1 MEELL
6 VTLTEDEVLEQS
18 KNSVRTIAD
27 NLLKTRA
34 YYNALAANAFIHY
47 LEEQGLLHG
56 DIVNLHS
63 SSKMLV
69 DFEIADIQLPNLH
82 IDVRAVFDEK
92 EIFIPK
98 KHFENKILPDVYL
111 VMKMDDDLTN
121 GTLLG
126 FVEPAKI
133 NKQNQN
139 DEYYFVNKSILTSP
153 DKLVDLIKTL
163 PVKQQYMISESADS
177 AIEKLIMLYMDHDI
191 DDVKLE
197 KLIDYLKNSVIAREK
212 LVEFENF
219 ERLSYMALQEF
230 KNLDVENNDF
240 SKYIKTLVTTDEFSE
255 FEDKSDDLA
264 QLFGEETEPQT
275 KGLFVDEVVEPI
287 VEEVLPVEEPVEDFV
302 EEPAAEEEIEVTV
315 EDIIEEEP
323 EAIVEEIV
331 EETPAEEP
339 ETTVLDEF
347 DAFETVDEFDIPD
360 ELLTEEEPL
369 AVEETVVEEVL
380 PVEEP
385 MQEEIVDEAPAIDEV
400 VEEIPEVET
409 VDVVTEPEIDDS
421 VITEED
427 IADVSETLNDS
438 LAGEDLELHVEGLE
452 DFSTEENVEL
462 SDEHLEVSLET
473 PEIEPED
480 IINEIEPEKEEPQE
494 LDVAQALDLEE
505 VNLDS
510 ETVIGLS
517 EGVMDVDNVE
527 ELETVEETVPE
538 ETLSIEELDNI
549 QFEEETPVQDEVETV
564 TDEEVDN
571 AIAQSQAEETEEKKE
586 DSVNADLDILMS
598 PDSSS
603 DADDLSLEEL
613 LSMENDLSADEPA
626 AFHFDETD
634 EEEQN
639 PDAPKPI
646 AATSEELEMLSADL
660 DADPEPV
667 LNDTTPE
674 MGESEDEDISDFAF
688 AVDSKPQG
696 AGKNILIPVAALVTV
711 LGIAGA
717 GAWYFLSHG
726 KSSGTNVEVGNTGS
740 DIDFNDI
747 TPAAVEDTLTTDIQ
761 LNEDAT
767 AKQPPAPVKAPEP
780 AAAKAPEVQVPPA
793 PAAPEVKPEPLTI
806 QKIKKD
812 FSQPNTYLSVS
823 KIVWDVPEYLTYND
837 DFNNYLQTLGSTLK
851 LNLSSDLLLISE
863 NTVFNKV
870 KVKIGLKDSGKKYS
884 AEIEEGCGTKSVDDL
899 VLQSVKNTLNLLKP
913 PVNSLETADED
924 LYITIYL

>member
-6 VTLTEDEVLEQS
+6 VALTEEEILEQS

-27 NLLKTRA
+27 NLLKTKA
-34 YYNALAANAFIHY
+34 YYNALASNAVMHY
-47 LEEQGLLHG
+47 LEEKGLLHG
-56 DIVNLHS
+56 DVVNLHS
-63 SSKMLV
+63 CSKMLV

-98 KHFENKILPDVYL
+98 KHFENKILPDIYL
-111 VMKMDDDLTN
+111 IMKMDADLTN

-153 DKLVDLIKTL
+153 DKLVDLIRSL

-240 SKYIKTLVTTDEFSE
+240 SKYIKTLVTTDEFAE

-264 QLFGEETEPQT
+264 QLFGEDTNPQT

-287 VEEVLPVEEPVEDFV
+287 VEEPAAVEEVEVAAEEVVVAEEPEAVVEEVPVEEPE
-302 EEPAAEEEIEVTV
+302 TV
-315 EDIIEEEP
+315 
-323 EAIVEEIV
+323 A
-331 EETPAEEP
+331 
-339 ETTVLDEF
+339 LDEF

-360 ELLTEEEPL
+360 ELLTTEEEPV
-369 AVEETVVEEVL
+369 VEEVIQEEVL

-385 MQEEIVDEAPAIDEV
+385 VEEVQEPVQDILEEPVQEEVVDEAPVEV
-400 VEEIPEVET
+400 IEETPEVET
-409 VDVVTEPEIDDS
+409 VEAVTEPELEDS

-427 IADVSETLNDS
+427 IADVSESLTDS
-438 LAGEDLELHVEGLE
+438 IVGEDLELQVEGLE
-452 DFSTEENVEL
+452 DFSTDESLELPEE
-462 SDEHLEVSLET
+462 HIEVSLET
-473 PEIEPED
+473 PEIAPED
-480 IINEIEPEKEEPQE
+480 IINEIEPEKEEAKE
-494 LDVAQALDLEE
+494 LDVAEALDLNE

-527 ELETVEETVPE
+527 ELEPVEEVVPE
-538 ETLSIEELDNI
+538 ETISVEELDNI
-549 QFEEETPVQDEVETV
+549 EFEEETPVQTEVETV

-571 AIAQSQAEETEEKKE
+571 AIALSQAEETEEKKE
-586 DSVNADLDILMS
+586 DAVSADLDILMS

-626 AFHFDETD
+626 AFHFDATD
-634 EEEQN
+634 EEEQQQDS
-639 PDAPKPI
+639 DAPKPI

-667 LNDTTPE
+667 LKKNETPE
-674 MGESEDEDISDFAF
+674 VSETEEEDISDFAF

-696 AGKNILIPVAALVTV
+696 VGKNILIPVAALVTV
-711 LGIAGA
+711 LGLAGA

-726 KSSGTNVEVGNTGS
+726 KSSANNVEVGNTS
-740 DIDFNDI
+740 PDIDFNDV
-747 TPAAVEDTLTTDIQ
+747 TPATVDDSLTTDIQ
-761 LNEDAT
+761 LNEDVT
-767 AKQPPAPVKAPEP
+767 AKQPAAPAKAPETP
-780 AAAKAPEVQVPPA
+780 AKAPEVQVPPA
-793 PAAPEVKPEPLTI
+793 PAAEEVKPEPLTI

-812 FSQPNTYLSVS
+812 FSQPNTYLSVT

-837 DFNNYLQTLGSTLK
+837 DFSNYLQTLGSTLK

-884 AEIEEGCGTKSVDDL
+884 AEIEEGCGTEVVDSL

>member
-6 VTLTEDEVLEQS
+6 ITLTGDEVLEQS

-27 NLLKTRA
+27 NLLKTKA
-34 YYNALAANAFIHY
+34 YYNALAANAVMHY
-47 LEEQGLLHG
+47 LKEKGLLHG
-56 DIVNLHS
+56 DIVNMHS
-63 SSKMLV
+63 CSKVLV

-82 IDVRAVFDEK
+82 VDVRAVFDEN

-98 KHFENKILPDVYL
+98 KHFENKILPDIYL
-111 VMKMDDDLTN
+111 VMKLDEDLAN

-139 DEYYFVNKSILTSP
+139 EEYYFVNKSILTSP
-153 DKLVDLIKTL
+153 EKLEDLINSL
-163 PVKQQYMISESADS
+163 PVKQQYMISENAEA

-197 KLIDYLKNSVIAREK
+197 KLLDYLKNSVIAREK

-230 KNLDVENNDF
+230 KNLDIENNDF
-240 SKYIKTLVTTDEFSE
+240 SKYIKTLVTTDEFAE
-255 FEDKSDDLA
+255 FEDKSDDLTE
-264 QLFGEETEPQT
+264 LFGEENELQT
-275 KGLFVDEVVEPI
+275 KGLFVDEVSEPLEPV
-287 VEEVLPVEEPVEDFV
+287 VEETSV
-302 EEPAAEEEIEVTV
+302 EEEIEVAA
-315 EDIIEEEP
+315 EDIVEEP
-323 EAIVEEIV
+323 EEIV
-331 EETPAEEP
+331 EETPVEEAE
-339 ETTVLDEF
+339 TAVLDEF

-360 ELLTEEEPL
+360 ELLTEEESEEPVVDEPIIEDVPVVEDIVEPVVEDV
-369 AVEETVVEEVL
+369 AVEE
-380 PVEEP
+380 EP
-385 MQEEIVDEAPAIDEV
+385 IAEAKP
-400 VEEIPEVET
+400 EEIPEEIPTLEAVET
-409 VDVVTEPEIDDS
+409 IAEEPELEDPVVTED
-421 VITEED
+421 D
-427 IADVSETLNDS
+427 IANVSETLTDTIV
-438 LAGEDLELHVEGLE
+438 GEDLELQVEGLE
-452 DFSTEENVEL
+452 DFSTDEDVEL
-462 SDEHLEVSLET
+462 PEEHIEISLET
-473 PEIEPED
+473 PEIAPED

-494 LDVAQALDLEE
+494 LDVAAALDLEE
-505 VNLDS
+505 VKLDS
-510 ETVIGLS
+510 DTVIGLS

-527 ELETVEETVPE
+527 EVETVEETPAE
-538 ETLSIEELDNI
+538 ETLSFEELDNI
-549 QFEEETPVQDEVETV
+549 EFEEEIPLQNEAETV

-571 AIAQSQAEETEEKKE
+571 AIAQSQVEEEKKE
-586 DSVNADLDILMS
+586 ESANVDLDVLMGAE
-598 PDSSS
+598 PAS

-613 LSMENDLSADEPA
+613 LSMENDLSSDDHT
-626 AFHFDETD
+626 AFHFDASDED
-634 EEEQN
+634 EQSEEEQKN
-639 PDAPKPI
+639 TI

-667 LNDTTPE
+667 LQDETPQ
-674 MGESEDEDISDFAF
+674 MGETEEDEDISDFAF
-688 AVDSKPQG
+688 AVDAKPQG
-696 AGKNILIPVAALVTV
+696 AGKNVLIPVAALVTV

-726 KSSGTNVEVGNTGS
+726 KSSGTNVDVGNTGS
-740 DIDFNDI
+740 TDIDFNDI
-747 TPAAVEDTLTTDIQ
+747 TPATVEDTLTTDIQ
-761 LNEDAT
+761 LNEDVT
-767 AKQPPAPVKAPEP
+767 AKQPAEPVKAPEP
-780 AAAKAPEVQVPPA
+780 AAKTPDVQVPPA
-793 PAAPEVKPEPLTI
+793 PVAPEAKPEPLTI

-870 KVKIGLKDSGKKYS
+870 KVKIGLKESGKKYS
-884 AEIEEGCGTKSVDDL
+884 AEVEEGCGTKSVDDL